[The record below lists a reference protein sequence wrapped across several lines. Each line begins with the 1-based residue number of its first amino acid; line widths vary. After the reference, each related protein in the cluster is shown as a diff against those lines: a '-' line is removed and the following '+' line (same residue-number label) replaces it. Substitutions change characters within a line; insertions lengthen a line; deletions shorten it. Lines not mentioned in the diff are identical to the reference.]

1 MNEKEREALSK
12 LAQSQQAQQLIQM
25 LRQEGNVQDAARQAA
40 AGKPEKLLERM
51 RQLMSTPEGAE
62 LVEQIGQQAK
72 RSGLTK

>member
-1 MNEKEREALSK
+1 MNEKDREALSK
-12 LAQSQQAQQLIQM
+12 LAQSQQAQQLIRM

-72 RSGLTK
+72 KSGLTK

>member
-12 LAQSQQAQQLIQM
+12 LAQSQQAQKLIQM
-25 LRQEGNVQDAARQAA
+25 LGQEGNVQDAARQAA

-51 RQLMSTPEGAE
+51 RQLMSTAEGAA

-72 RSGLTK
+72 KSGLTK

>member
-1 MNEKEREALSK
+1 MTEKDREALSK
-12 LAQSQQAQQLIQM
+12 LAQSQQAQQLIRM

-72 RSGLTK
+72 KSGLTK